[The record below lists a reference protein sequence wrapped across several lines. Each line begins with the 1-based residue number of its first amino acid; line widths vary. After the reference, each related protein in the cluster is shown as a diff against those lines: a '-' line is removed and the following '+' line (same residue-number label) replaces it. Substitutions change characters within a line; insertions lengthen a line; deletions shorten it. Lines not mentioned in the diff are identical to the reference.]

1 MCEEKIYVIKLFN
14 HLHLKFHQTST
25 LTRESLFALISILL
39 PTVDMAECAS
49 TLLGY
54 NV

>member
-1 MCEEKIYVIKLFN
+1 MYAVIKLGAFD
-14 HLHLKFHQTST
+14 LRKFHQTST
-25 LTRESLFALISILL
+25 LTRESLLSFSDLL
-39 PTVDMAECAS
+39 QTVYMAECAR